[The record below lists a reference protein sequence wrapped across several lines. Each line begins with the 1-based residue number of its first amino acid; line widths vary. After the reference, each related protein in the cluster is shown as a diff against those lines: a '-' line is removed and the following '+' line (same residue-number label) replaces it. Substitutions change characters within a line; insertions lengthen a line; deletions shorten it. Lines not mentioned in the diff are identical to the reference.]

1 MQSDIPDFVVVK
13 DHKDMRR
20 YQTSAIIELGKKLGR
35 PLSIIEGGCGRF
47 WKLDLTGISYTL
59 TGVDLDPAALEQRK
73 TVARD
78 LDVAICG
85 DLCTVELPAG
95 SADVVY
101 SRYVLEHVPRADLA
115 IQNFVKWL
123 KPGGLMILQ
132 IPGRETA
139 RGFYTRL
146 LPHWCHQL
154 FYRYIMGNKLAGQQ
168 GHPPYPTYFH
178 PVIGRAQLS
187 GFLADNGMKC
197 LGRYGVGFPR
207 RLSMDKGLGQIV
219 QQLVVKATSILTLGK
234 LTAAYHDVSYIAV
247 KTAPDLD

>member
-1 MQSDIPDFVVVK
+1 MQSDFPDFEVLAN
-13 DHKDMRR
+13 HKDLGRL
-20 YQTSAIIELGKKLGR
+20 QASAILALGKKLGR
-35 PLSIIEGGCGRF
+35 PLSIVEAGCGRF
-47 WKLDLTGISYTL
+47 WKLDLTGVDYTL
-59 TGVDLDPAALEQRK
+59 TGVDLDPVALELRE

-85 DLCTVELPAG
+85 DLCTVDLPAA

-101 SRYVLEHVPRADLA
+101 SRYVLEHVQRADVA

-123 KPGGLMILQ
+123 KPGGLMILH

-146 LPHWCHQL
+146 LPHWCHQW
-154 FYRYIMGNKLAGQQ
+154 FYRYVMGDKLAGQQ
-168 GHPPYPTYFH
+168 GHPPHRTYFH
-178 PVIGRAQLS
+178 PVIGGERLC
-187 GFLADNGMKC
+187 GFLAENGMKC
-197 LGRYGVGFPR
+197 LSRHGAGFPR
-207 RLSMDKGLGQIV
+207 RVSLDKGLGVVV

-247 KTAPDLD
+247 KNAPDPN